1 MDLIKIGFSVEI
13 FPDYGRKLVLSSWD
27 WFDVDFWFS
36 RMISFLDDFISGK
49 RKRQIWKNA
58 KHQGRSVCSVR
69 AERVSDDA
77 TYLVKFIC
85 IKSAA
90 EILTLNFFR
99 PKSEI
104 HSKPRVLKCL
114 MVTYALDSTF

>member
-1 MDLIKIGFSVEI
+1 MVENWFYLVGTSLMWIFGFQDDL
-13 FPDYGRKLVLSSWD
+13 LVL
-27 WFDVDFWFS
+27 
-36 RMISFLDDFISGK
+36 DDLISGK
-49 RKRQIWKNA
+49 RKRRNLENA

-90 EILTLNFFR
+90 EIQTLNFFS
-99 PKSEI
+99 PKYTRNPAYLSVNL
-104 HSKPRVLKCL
+104 R
-114 MVTYALDSTF
+114 T

>member
-27 WFDVDFWFS
+27 SSWFDVDFRFS
-36 RMISFLDDFISGK
+36 RSLFWMISFLAKGK
-49 RKRQIWKNA
+49 GKIWKNV
-58 KHQGRSVCSVR
+58 KHQGRSVCSVG

-99 PKSEI
+99 PK
-104 HSKPRVLKCL
+104 KK
-114 MVTYALDSTF
+114 